1 MHRGLT
7 WSCSRLTPSTCAG
20 LSDSSGPCSTWS
32 IANKPTGPRP
42 GGQVQSRKQPVV
54 GHVRRVRSQR
64 GHHTQSARVM
74 ARQNARRWLGGG

>member
-32 IANKPTGPRP
+32 IANKPTGPRGGAGQG
-42 GGQVQSRKQPVV
+42 GGQWGSLRTSVDGEV
-54 GHVRRVRSQR
+54 
-64 GHHTQSARVM
+64 TQA
-74 ARQNARRWLGGG
+74 ATGGGV